1 MRISPS
7 YMAIVHAYTQ
17 ASDVCMN
24 VRVKVYA
31 DALRYHRRPLPHAL
45 LVFLRVRVHVCMSL
59 RLHEGMH
66 ESTHV

>member
-24 VRVKVYA
+24 VYA

-59 RLHEGMH
+59 RLHEDMH
-66 ESTHV
+66 ESTYV